1 MALLALVLLVH
12 QPIYLVTQFLIAR
25 ARQHEIARVLV
36 GASVANIVL
45 SVVLASTVGIW
56 GVALS
61 TLVTDVGVLLYVV
74 PVAGRA
80 GRHRFGVAT
89 FAWATLKPV
98 IPGAVAALVVLVG
111 IARVAQPDT
120 LLELLPL
127 GVVWGLRLRLGCCGG
142 SASTPR
148 SEQGLAA
155 SCGRRPRR
163 PCPTWLARQVAVEDL
178 VLVAPREHVPVEVDA
193 CPPRGGRELEPRRLV
208 LPQVDDRVGE
218 LPRRRRPGDQLPSR
232 ADSRSPRSRTT
243 RSERRAR

>member
-36 GASVANIVL
+36 GASIANIVL

-61 TLVTDVGVLLYVV
+61 TLLTDVGVLVYVV
-74 PVAGRA
+74 PVLVAPA
-80 GRHRFGVAT
+80 ASVSVAT

-98 IPGAVAALVVLVG
+98 IPGAVAALIVLVG

-127 GVVWGLRLRLGCCGG
+127 GVVWGLGCGWALWQFGLDPAERAGLGRQLRPPPAAAVPDLG
-142 SASTPR
+142 
-148 SEQGLAA
+148 
-155 SCGRRPRR
+155 
-163 PCPTWLARQVAVEDL
+163 
-178 VLVAPREHVPVEVDA
+178 
-193 CPPRGGRELEPRRLV
+193 
-208 LPQVDDRVGE
+208 
-218 LPRRRRPGDQLPSR
+218 
-232 ADSRSPRSRTT
+232 
-243 RSERRAR
+243 